1 MSNSRAFVSVTSV
14 QLSSLPSRRAGR
26 LLLPRIL
33 CLDGFFS
40 VSLDL
45 TTPLRTNPKLRPHP
59 IDLTHAD
66 GDAKGGLEFSL
77 DAARSKLWVGGA
89 ELGET
94 RSRWVKQIVRMAVA
108 NVARPVL
115 LDPKRR
121 RLNSHHHNISHAVL
135 CLQKKYH
142 YVRELMAA

>member
-45 TTPLRTNPKLRPHP
+45 TTPRRTNPKLRPHP
-59 IDLTHAD
+59 IDLTHAA
-66 GDAKGGLEFSL
+66 GDAKGGLGFSL
-77 DAARSKLWVGGA
+77 YPPPTNLSF
-89 ELGET
+89 
-94 RSRWVKQIVRMAVA
+94 AVPDLA
-108 NVARPVL
+108 DPCSAPPTARP
-115 LDPKRR
+115 P
-121 RLNSHHHNISHAVL
+121 
-135 CLQKKYH
+135 
-142 YVRELMAA
+142 